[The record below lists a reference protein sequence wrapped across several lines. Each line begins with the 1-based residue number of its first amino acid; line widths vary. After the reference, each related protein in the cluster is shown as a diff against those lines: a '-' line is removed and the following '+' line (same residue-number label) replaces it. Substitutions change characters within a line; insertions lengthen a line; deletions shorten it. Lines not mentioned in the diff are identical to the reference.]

1 MRSEQRSAKFIVAI
15 AVLYVGVLIGIYF
28 IFRRNGE
35 CVNAGLASAGGEL
48 EMRSGPRREI
58 IISEGA
64 TDEGTDTEYEL
75 EQDALRES
83 ESGSS
88 RPIAL
93 PDTVNFQGSKGSYN
107 DMDYIISA
115 GGMGQDVVDDDVAEQ
130 VPSRDMYEPVKSGK
144 VKYNVQKTPGFAER
158 LEKASGSWN
167 VRRVKPREVFE
178 SMAQQQQQPQPQ
190 PQQYQQYQQ
199 PHRISQDLQN
209 EMTVESR
216 VTPQRFHEKAG
227 LGTGIPQQVH
237 KSKVIYPSE
246 DGMWGGDVSDPNPT
260 STSAFGNA
268 NGNAVSMSPEERIMA
283 AQRSVLG

>member
-93 PDTVNFQGSKGSYN
+93 PDTVTFQGSKGSYN
-107 DMDYIISA
+107 DMDYTISP

-130 VPSRDMYEPVKSGK
+130 VPSRDMCEPVKSGK

-178 SMAQQQQQPQPQ
+178 SMAQQQQPQPQPQ
-190 PQQYQQYQQ
+190 PQQYQQ